1 MQDEH
6 MNLEY
11 TDYSRKIDSV
21 GRIGIPIEI
30 RRKYKMDQGKE
41 YQYCIITKDGKD
53 YLALELGEQYQTKE
67 DLRAEL
73 EKLKKQLENKG

>member
-1 MQDEH
+1 
-6 MNLEY
+6 MNIER

-30 RRKYKMDQGKE
+30 RRKYNMDQGCEKP
-41 YQYCIITKDGKD
+41 YCIITVDGTD
-53 YLALELGEQYQTKE
+53 YLALELGEQYKSND
-67 DLRAEL
+67 DLKAEL

>member
-1 MQDEH
+1 
-6 MNLEY
+6 MNIER

-30 RRKYKMDQGKE
+30 RRKYNMDQGCE
-41 YQYCIITKDGKD
+41 YPYCIITIDGID
-53 YLALELGEQYQTKE
+53 YLALELGEQYKSND
-67 DLRAEL
+67 DLKAEL